1 MKLILIFLL
10 SFIFYGCQTFDYES
24 KLTGATAYHKTEC
37 RGDDNVFVDIDMLKP
52 AAQDYYYKLDY
63 DRKYG
68 VGMNREKMCKKL
80 EKEFG
85 LGT

>member
-10 SFIFYGCQTFDYES
+10 TFIFYGCQTFDYES
-24 KLTGATAYHKTEC
+24 KLAGATAYYKNEC
-37 RGDDNVFVDIDMLKP
+37 RGADNIFVDIDMLKP
-52 AAQDYYYKLDY
+52 EARDYYDKLVV
-63 DRKYG
+63 DRQTLIL
-68 VGMNREKMCKKL
+68 MNREKMCKKL